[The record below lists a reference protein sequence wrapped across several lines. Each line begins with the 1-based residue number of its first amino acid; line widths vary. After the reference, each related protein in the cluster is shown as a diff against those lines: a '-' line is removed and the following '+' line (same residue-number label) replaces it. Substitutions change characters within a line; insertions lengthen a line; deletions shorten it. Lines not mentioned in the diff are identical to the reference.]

1 MSQSFYREKIYKLKL
16 IVKPFATRMNTLQL
30 PHAKLLYY
38 ITELFKQDSV
48 TEDQKIKLK
57 EKVISSDEKIFTIL
71 EEWEEK
77 GDEGKLRSS
86 ILELV
91 S

>member
-1 MSQSFYREKIYKLKL
+1 
-16 IVKPFATRMNTLQL
+16 MNTLQL

-57 EKVISSDEKIFTIL
+57 EKVISSDEKIFAIL

>member
-1 MSQSFYREKIYKLKL
+1 
-16 IVKPFATRMNTLQL
+16 MNTLQL

-38 ITELFKQDSV
+38 ITELYKQDAV

-71 EEWEEK
+71 EDWEEK
-77 GDEGKLRSS
+77 GDEAKLRSS

>member
-1 MSQSFYREKIYKLKL
+1 
-16 IVKPFATRMNTLQL
+16 MNTLQL

-91 S
+91 C

>member
-1 MSQSFYREKIYKLKL
+1 
-16 IVKPFATRMNTLQL
+16 MNTLQL

-71 EEWEEK
+71 EDWEDK
-77 GDEGKLRSS
+77 GDDNKLRAS

-91 S
+91 N

>member
-1 MSQSFYREKIYKLKL
+1 
-16 IVKPFATRMNTLQL
+16 MNTLQL